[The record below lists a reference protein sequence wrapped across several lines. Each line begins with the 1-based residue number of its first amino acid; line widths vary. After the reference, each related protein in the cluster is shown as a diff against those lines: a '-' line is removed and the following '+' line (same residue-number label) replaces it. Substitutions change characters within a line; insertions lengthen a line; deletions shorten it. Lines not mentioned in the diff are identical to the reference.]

1 MLRDI
6 RKQYDFGT
14 LNEADVLHHPFE
26 QFKKWMHEAIEKEQP
41 EPTAMVLSTVDE
53 FMQPHSRVV
62 LLKELTD
69 EGFVFY
75 TNYEGNKAN
84 QMAGNQQVSLLF
96 FWHNVERQVRITGI
110 VEKTDAESA
119 REYFESRP
127 LDSQLGAW
135 ASPQSQIIE
144 NHDVLDLRFEEF
156 KNKFGDYVPKPSHWG
171 GYLMRPLTFE
181 FWQGRPNRL
190 HDRLHFSKDENETW
204 KIVRLAP

>member
-110 VEKTDAESA
+110 VEKTDVESA
-119 REYFESRP
+119 REYFGSRP

-135 ASPQSQIIE
+135 ASAQSQIIE

>member
-14 LNEADVLHHPFE
+14 LNEADVLQNPTN
-26 QFKKWMHEAIEKEQP
+26 QFKKWLNDAIEMEQP

-53 FMQPHSRVV
+53 FLQPHSRVV

-75 TNYEGNKAN
+75 TNFEGNKAT
-84 QMAGNQQVSLLF
+84 QIAGNQQVSLLF

-110 VEKTDAESA
+110 VEKVDEKNAC
-119 REYFESRP
+119 EYFKSRP

-144 NHDVLDLRFEEF
+144 NHDILDQRFLAF
-156 KNKFGDYVPKPSHWG
+156 KNKFGEDVPKPPHWG
-171 GYLMRPLTFE
+171 GYLVRPLTFE

-190 HDRLHFSKDENETW
+190 HDRLYFSKNKNEIW
-204 KIVRLAP
+204 HIVRLAP

>member
-14 LNEADVLHHPFE
+14 LNEADVLQNPFA
-26 QFKKWMHEAIEKEQP
+26 QFNKWMHEAIEKEQP

-110 VEKTDAESA
+110 VEKTDVESA

-156 KNKFGDYVPKPSHWG
+156 KNKFGNNVPKPSHWG
-171 GYLMRPLTFE
+171 GYLVRPLTFE

>member
-14 LNEADVLHHPFE
+14 LNETDVLQNPYE
-26 QFKKWMHEAIEKEQP
+26 QFNKWMHEAIEKEQP

-53 FMQPHSRVV
+53 FLQPHSRVV
-62 LLKELTD
+62 LLKELTN

-96 FWHNVERQVRITGI
+96 FWHNVERQVRITGV
-110 VEKTDAESA
+110 VEKVDEKTAC
-119 REYFESRP
+119 EYFKSRP

-135 ASPQSQIIE
+135 SSPQSQIIE
-144 NHDVLDLRFEEF
+144 NHDVLDKRFEEF
-156 KNKFGDYVPKPSHWG
+156 KNKFGSNVPKPPHWG
-171 GYLMRPLTFE
+171 GYLVRPLTFE

-190 HDRLHFSKDENETW
+190 HDRLHFSKDENDTW

>member
-14 LNEADVLHHPFE
+14 LNEADVLQHPFE
-26 QFKKWMHEAIEKEQP
+26 QFKKWMHEAIEMQQP

-110 VEKTDAESA
+110 VEKTGVESA

-156 KNKFGDYVPKPSHWG
+156 KNKFGNNVPKPSHWG
-171 GYLMRPLTFE
+171 GYLVRPMTFE